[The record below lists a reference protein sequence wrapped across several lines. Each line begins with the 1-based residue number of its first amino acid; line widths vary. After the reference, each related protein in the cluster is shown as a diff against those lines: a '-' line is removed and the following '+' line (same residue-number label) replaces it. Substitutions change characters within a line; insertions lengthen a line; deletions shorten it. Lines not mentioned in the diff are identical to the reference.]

1 MKSKLTLLTFLT
13 CPGLIVIDSSV
24 HVVQRENVCL
34 HNLSSSGSASETILL
49 SAQFSVK

>member
-24 HVVQRENVCL
+24 HVVQRKNVCL
-34 HNLSSSGSASETILL
+34 HLSSSGSASETILL